1 MLTAPSSPRGT
12 VRAQHVVVKGS
23 ARCKKTLHT
32 RNAPV
37 DKGSRRALRTHRGR
51 RSRAGRP
58 HTLRGA
64 GRELKDGGQTML
76 TPDMSLMAPAA
87 ALGAIAT
94 ERAEPV
100 ADPAVADDVLQIA
113 SAGPRER
120 FIPVT
125 RFALVDRL
133 AQDAAWASG
142 EAREV
147 RRFFRYLDHWRHQ
160 QYGAEML
167 ELEQAYEPFNPDTD
181 LLLTRT
187 FSGEERHRLL
197 QLFMHGAE
205 RILEQAHYERIDPH
219 DVQVILTRESHYGLD
234 LHVDFGAFEECLV
247 YYRGAST
254 RRDARRSLK
263 KFLRKE
269 EFDVPIFQRL
279 FLLFKLKPFETR
291 VREVMETER
300 VDRKEAERI
309 VRRLRALL
317 PAQVKEENVY
327 LKLFKNIPR
336 TDVEMV
342 FPNTTVRFRLKDKI
356 KLGVTAGGG
365 LGMGVVGAAGKLALA
380 ASNPIAAAGALL
392 GLGTIAFR
400 QAMNFVNQKQRYMVV
415 MAQNL
420 YFHSMADNRGVMIK
434 LADRA
439 AEEDVKEDML
449 LYTVLAKEPALRSDL
464 PAIDA
469 AVEQYL
475 HRTFGVHVDFDLE
488 DALRRLLADGIV
500 EEDAEGVLRTLPP
513 RDAAR
518 HIDEKWDAFLDQLPD
533 ALSGEGCEFAGNP

>member
-1 MLTAPSSPRGT
+1 
-12 VRAQHVVVKGS
+12 
-23 ARCKKTLHT
+23 
-32 RNAPV
+32 
-37 DKGSRRALRTHRGR
+37 
-51 RSRAGRP
+51 
-58 HTLRGA
+58 
-64 GRELKDGGQTML
+64 ML
-76 TPDMSLMAPAA
+76 TPEMSFLAPA

-94 ERAEPV
+94 ERAESPSV
-100 ADPAVADDVLQIA
+100 PRAAEDAKTAT
-113 SAGPRER
+113 AGAREK

-133 AQDAAWASG
+133 AQDTAWAPG
-142 EAREV
+142 EGKDV

-160 QYGAEML
+160 QYGAELL
-167 ELEQAYEPFNPDTD
+167 ELEQAYEPFNPDSD
-181 LLLTRT
+181 LLMTRKY
-187 FSGEERHRLL
+187 SDEERRRML
-197 QLFMHGAE
+197 QRFMRGAE
-205 RILEQAHYERIDPH
+205 RILEQANYERIEPH

-234 LHVDFGAFEECLV
+234 LQVDFGAFEECLV

-254 RRDARRSLK
+254 RRDERRSLK

-291 VREVMETER
+291 VRDVMRSER

-317 PAQVKEENVY
+317 PPQVKEENVY

-336 TDVEMV
+336 TDIEMV

-380 ASNPIAAAGALL
+380 ASNPIAAAGALF

-439 AEEDVKEDML
+439 AEEDVKEEIL
-449 LYTVLAKEPALRSDL
+449 LYTVLAKERAVRSDL

-488 DALRRLLADGIV
+488 DALRRLMADGIV
-500 EEDAEGVLRTLPP
+500 IEDAGGGLTTLPP
-513 RDAAR
+513 QEAAR
-518 HIDEKWDAFLDQLPD
+518 HIDAKWDAFLDQLAEP
-533 ALSGEGCEFAGNP
+533 LSGEGREFAGNPLAQAADAK